1 MRNLHL
7 IILQEFGI
15 EARHLLREWER
26 LRLRSSDYK
35 NHRIFS
41 LRCIHQELIP
51 VSIKLKSTLDTPKAR
66 QIIRKAEKDLLQTRV
81 KAINNILVQVEKE
94 IQDCRTKLA
103 SIISQERLEQCQGF
117 INKVSELRFN
127 KVKQRQINKLNYLMS
142 KKEGNI
148 TITSNNTT
156 LNRQVQSPPSTRSC
170 NPTPATALLPP
181 GEGDNSPPA
190 AVHLPPEGN
199 SLPNNQA
206 SNNNVAI
213 SSTSNNNNT
222 PSNNTTSNSVS
233 NQTNSQASQ
242 VPPSTQHW
250 QLLTFLLGKEAIISW
265 ETHTFPR
272 KLAPLPLNLI
282 PLPQGK
288 KTILPKPILL
298 QLLITPLGHP
308 KQGIATT
315 PPGQVGKA
323 LGTPSGINP
332 LNLPLRPVQPP
343 GKVPPSSTPPSS
355 TSQGSSKEEP
365 NPKWVINL
373 SNKPLTPAQ
382 RSVLAK
388 GPNFAVTPRQPPN
401 LEHITAI
408 EAACT
413 KLSQQDAEELRADIN
428 RVLRSS
434 HPPKPNLTKAQN
446 IALRELKR
454 DRDRIVLTADKGVAM
469 VVMDKQDYI
478 NKANQLLNQN
488 TYKVISK
495 DPTNTIKNKLINILK
510 GIKTKTGLGSNTYK
524 SMYPTGCVPP
534 KFYGLPKIHKPD
546 TPLRP
551 IVSSCGSVTYGV
563 AKELAKILKPLVGK
577 SPHHINSTQDFVE
590 QAKHFKLE
598 AGECLSSYD
607 VSALFT
613 SVPID
618 PALNII
624 KDLSVKDNTLKE
636 RTVMEVEDIILLLEF
651 CLKNTYF
658 SFQGQFYEQVEGA
671 AMGSPVSPIVANLY
685 MEYLEQK
692 ALSTAPNP
700 PKFWGRYVDD
710 TFVIHKEANKQS
722 FLQHINSVDPAIRFT
737 VEDNKEDGSIPF
749 LDTIVKPEADGSLS
763 ITVYRKPTHTD
774 QYLQW
779 DSHHHLSAKFSV
791 IQTLSHRASI
801 VCSNPELLQK
811 EKQHLRKALTK
822 CNYPKWAL
830 DKVEKRL
837 NRSTRQVNDGGNNSA
852 QPANHEVQSKGH
864 IVIPY
869 TQGLCESIKKIC
881 GRYGIQTHFKGGKTI
896 KNLLVSP
903 KDKDPILN
911 QSSAIY
917 RYQCNNLGCDDEYI
931 GETSRTFGERYKEH
945 LKAPSAI
952 HHHSTITGHST
963 NHNNFQII
971 GREGHNLARNIK
983 ESIYIRVNNPSLN
996 NNIGKFNL
1004 SHIWDRVLLDTKGLT
1019 LK

>member
-1 MRNLHL
+1 
-7 IILQEFGI
+7 
-15 EARHLLREWER
+15 
-26 LRLRSSDYK
+26 
-35 NHRIFS
+35 
-41 LRCIHQELIP
+41 
-51 VSIKLKSTLDTPKAR
+51 
-66 QIIRKAEKDLLQTRV
+66 
-81 KAINNILVQVEKE
+81 
-94 IQDCRTKLA
+94 
-103 SIISQERLEQCQGF
+103 
-117 INKVSELRFN
+117 
-127 KVKQRQINKLNYLMS
+127 
-142 KKEGNI
+142 
-148 TITSNNTT
+148 
-156 LNRQVQSPPSTRSC
+156 
-170 NPTPATALLPP
+170 
-181 GEGDNSPPA
+181 
-190 AVHLPPEGN
+190 
-199 SLPNNQA
+199 
-206 SNNNVAI
+206 
-213 SSTSNNNNT
+213 
-222 PSNNTTSNSVS
+222 
-233 NQTNSQASQ
+233 
-242 VPPSTQHW
+242 
-250 QLLTFLLGKEAIISW
+250 
-265 ETHTFPR
+265 
-272 KLAPLPLNLI
+272 
-282 PLPQGK
+282 
-288 KTILPKPILL
+288 
-298 QLLITPLGHP
+298 
-308 KQGIATT
+308 
-315 PPGQVGKA
+315 
-323 LGTPSGINP
+323 
-332 LNLPLRPVQPP
+332 
-343 GKVPPSSTPPSS
+343 
-355 TSQGSSKEEP
+355 
-365 NPKWVINL
+365 
-373 SNKPLTPAQ
+373 
-382 RSVLAK
+382 
-388 GPNFAVTPRQPPN
+388 
-401 LEHITAI
+401 
-408 EAACT
+408 
-413 KLSQQDAEELRADIN
+413 
-428 RVLRSS
+428 
-434 HPPKPNLTKAQN
+434 
-446 IALRELKR
+446 
-454 DRDRIVLTADKGVAM
+454 M

-488 TYKVISK
+488 TYKVIPK
-495 DPTNTIKNKLINILK
+495 DPTTTIKNKLINILK
-510 GIKTKTGLGSNTYK
+510 VIKTKTGLGSYSYK
-524 SMYPTGCVPP
+524 AMYPTGCVPP

-577 SPHHINSTQDFVE
+577 SPYHINSTQDFVE
-590 QAKHFKLE
+590 QARHFKLE

-618 PALNII
+618 PALNVI
-624 KDLSVKDNTLKE
+624 KDLLVKDNTLKE

-722 FLQHINSVDPAIRFT
+722 FLQHINSVDPANRFT

-749 LDTIVKPEADGSLS
+749 LDTIVKPEVDGSLS

-791 IQTLSHRASI
+791 IQTLSHRAST

-830 DKVEKRL
+830 DKVENRL

-852 QPANHEVQSKGH
+852 QPANHGVQSKGH

-869 TQGLCESIKKIC
+869 TQGLCESIKRIC

-903 KDKDPILN
+903 KDKDPMLN
-911 QSSAIY
+911 QSGAIY

-931 GETSRTFGERYKEH
+931 GETYRTFGERYKEH

-952 HHHSTITGHST
+952 HHHSTLTGHTT

-1004 SHIWDRVLLDTKGLT
+1004 SHIWDRVLLNTKGLT